1 VAREAACRL
10 HPVLRLVVPKG
21 SLEEQTLRLLE
32 AADLQVRR
40 GSSRDYHGTID
51 DDRIERVSVLRP
63 QEIPTYVQDGL
74 FDRGVTGH
82 DWVMETDADVETLT
96 SLSYAK
102 SGTGH
107 GTRIVLAVPN
117 DHPATCAK
125 EMPPDSRI
133 STEFLNLTTRYF
145 DELGIPVRVV
155 WSYGATEAK
164 VPEIVDAIVDVTETG
179 STLRAHGMKIIET
192 LLESDVLLIANRA
205 AAADREK
212 RAAMDDIT
220 TLLLGALRAEGRVLI
235 KLNVGEDRLQ
245 AILEVVP
252 SMKAPT
258 VSQLSE
264 GGYAIETVV
273 DKARINRLIPLL
285 NAAGASDIL
294 ELPISKIV
302 P

>member
-1 VAREAACRL
+1 ML
-10 HPVLRLVVPKG
+10 KLVIPKG

-32 AADLQVRR
+32 AADLHVRR

-63 QEIPTYVQDGL
+63 QEIPTYVQDGF
-74 FDRGVTGH
+74 FDLGITGQ
-82 DWVMETDADVETLT
+82 DWVAETGADVEVLT

-107 GTRIVLAVPN
+107 GTKVVLAVPN
-117 DHPATCAK
+117 EHPADSAK
-125 EMPPDSRI
+125 EMPAGSRI
-133 STEFLNLTTRYF
+133 STEFLHLTERFF
-145 DELGIPVRVV
+145 DELGIDVRVV

-164 VPEIVDAIVDVTETG
+164 VPEIVDAIVDITETG

-192 LLESDVLLIANRA
+192 LLTSEPVLVANRA
-205 AAADREK
+205 SCGDPAR

-235 KLNVGEDRLQ
+235 KLNVSVDALQ
-245 AILEVVP
+245 AVLAVVP

-258 VSQLSE
+258 VSRLSE
-264 GGYAIETVV
+264 GGYAIETVA
-273 DKARINRLIPLL
+273 DKRTVNRLIPTLK
-285 NAAGASDIL
+285 AAGATDLL